1 MPNPLR
7 LGGARG
13 PNGRTFDDLYNQLAA
28 LNAGLIGPNSIL
40 TLMRQSLYEINQ
52 THYAIYSTITSIGAT
67 ANEHLR
73 VIRELAAYHVQLTE
87 QLTALTTTG
96 VAHLANLKRLN
107 DYIVGTG
114 AVQANRGEDI
124 YDELLIIHGF
134 LNQIRGYSS
143 LQANFL
149 EDMKPA
155 LDRLSDV
162 TGNLATPPAA
172 VTIKSLLV
180 QLLACCEDAAAP
192 GGGGVL
198 PPADVCTVD
207 GVAQAVQWD
216 SFFDRG
222 IQILNFQE
230 RQIFAGQFT
239 LAPTSI
245 QGVPIQVATEGGAWQ
260 IYRILGAHQLTLVF
274 SWDFTGLAAQPVG
287 FSLISA
293 ANGPVD
299 VSKFGDF
306 EPVGLGD
313 MTKGCTTYELTNCAY
328 VTEDIWRFY
337 FSFAFPLGTIASAIP
352 ARVWFSLVNDVG
364 CLS

>member
-13 PNGRTFDDLYNQLAA
+13 PNGRTLDDLYTRLGDVVTGLATLNTITNQLVSVNQN
-28 LNAGLIGPNSIL
+28 LLETRDGVGSL
-40 TLMRQSLYEINQ
+40 TQL
-52 THYAIYSTITSIGAT
+52 
-67 ANEHLR
+67 LR
-73 VIRELAAYHVQLTE
+73 GFEVPYGTDPSSYPMVLKSVRDLV
-87 QLTALTTTG
+87 
-96 VAHLANLKRLN
+96 KRLN

-114 AVQANRGEDI
+114 AVQNDRGENF
-124 YDELLIIHGF
+124 YGELLIIHGF

-143 LQANFL
+143 SQVNFL

-198 PPADVCTVD
+198 PPANVCTVD

-293 ANGPVD
+293 ANGAVD

-306 EPVGLGD
+306 EPVGLGN

-328 VTEDIWRFY
+328 VAGDIWRFY

-352 ARVWFSLVNDVG
+352 ARVWLSLVNDVG